1 VHQNISC
8 REANLKIEIRPGDWL
23 IPAKQTG
30 IWYLM
35 EALSPETWDGF
46 MHWNFF
52 DPILNEKEGFSD
64 YAFEDDAKQ
73 FLAERPELKNA
84 FEKWKLAYPEKSKS
98 KYEVLGFIYKN
109 SPYQEKE
116 YKRFPVYYKP

>member
-1 VHQNISC
+1 
-8 REANLKIEIRPGDWL
+8 
-23 IPAKQTG
+23 
-30 IWYLM
+30 
-35 EALSPETWDGF
+35 
-46 MHWNFF
+46 FF

-84 FEKWKLAYPEKSKS
+84 FENWKLANPEKSKN

-116 YKRFPVYYKP
+116 YKRFPVYFKP